1 MPEQP
6 DSNRRQLADTPPVS
20 PVPRQTVVSYAELHC
35 KTNFSFLEG
44 ASHPDELV
52 YRAAELGYSALAITD
67 RNSLAGVVR
76 AWGAAKQAK
85 LKLLIGAELTPI
97 DAPPLVVLA
106 TDRKAY
112 GRLSRLITVGRR
124 NAPKGQCRL
133 TLDDIAA
140 HAEGLLGLVVGTITD
155 STEWHPA
162 FLQQLSRYREIFAD
176 RCYLLAE
183 LHRGPNDDRVLEERI
198 HLAQKARLPLVAA
211 NDVHFHHPS
220 RRALADVLASTRA
233 GCTVAEAGELL
244 FPNAARHLKSPEE
257 MRELFARVPAA
268 VRRSVEVAERCTFVL
283 DELRYEYPEELAPA
297 GQTPLEYLTRLT
309 WEGAGNRYPG
319 GVPEKVR
326 KLLEHELRLIA
337 ELRYEAYFLTVWDL
351 VMFARSREILCQGRG
366 SAANSAVCFCLGVT
380 SVDPERM
387 DVLFERFIS
396 RERNEAPDIDVDFE
410 HERREEVIQYVYQK
424 YGRER
429 AGMTAEVITYRPR
442 SAARDV
448 GKALG
453 LSLDRVDALC
463 KTLDN
468 HGRLPAE
475 RCAAA
480 GIDPQSP
487 IGRQLLGL
495 VGELLGFPRHLGQH
509 VGGLVITEGPLCEIV
524 PIENAAMEDRTV
536 IEWDKDDLDELGI
549 LKVDCLS
556 LGMLTAIHKC
566 FDLIE
571 QHYQPVEKGDGHL
584 AAMHKPQQHS
594 AVARSQSPFSTYQPV
609 EKGDGHLAA
618 THKPQ
623 QHPSVA
629 RSPSPFSTG
638 RRLTLADIPEGD
650 AEVYGMICRAD
661 TMGVFQIESRAQMS
675 MLPRLQPNRFY
686 DLVIEVAI
694 VRPGPIQGDMVHPYL
709 RRRAGEEPIEYPN
722 DAIRAVL
729 EKTLGVPLFQEQAMQ
744 LAVVAAGF
752 TPGEADQLRRAMA
765 AWRRPGV
772 IDGFRVKLLEGMRAR
787 GLSEEFAERL
797 FKQIRGFGEYGF
809 PESHAASFALLAYV
823 SAWLKFHYPA
833 AFCAALINSQP
844 MGFYAPAQLVRNA
857 IEHGVEV
864 RPIDVNHS
872 RWDCTLEDE
881 EDRGQ
886 GAGIRGQE
894 LEDARVARSASD
906 DATLARSASEG
917 ALGNAQNSQESRR
930 VPLALPVPC
939 VERDRAK
946 CTGGTSGTQAQ
957 SASVEPAPPPSALT
971 DCACQWQTEKA
982 IRLGLR
988 MVVGLPQAQAL
999 LIEAARDGKPAPATL
1014 ASGPRHLCSAPFFF
1028 ATRSSKGTVPFCS
1041 ADSAKGDS
1049 PRSADSAKGDG
1060 PPAPFRSID
1069 DFSRRSGV
1077 RPSVVERLARAD
1089 AFESMKL
1096 NRRASLWQALRP
1108 AHAKETFPLF
1118 DKLADSEPPLALPAM
1133 DGRQEVFA
1141 DYQTAGL
1148 SLKSHPIAFF
1158 RRELDRL
1165 RVVPATKLA
1174 SLEDGRFVRV
1184 AGLVL
1189 VRQRP
1194 ATAKGITFVT
1204 LEDETG
1210 TANLIVRI
1218 DVWERFYT
1226 VARTAPAFIAAGR
1239 LQNQKGVIHV
1249 LVSRLENMND
1259 RVNEIRTHSR
1269 DFQ

>member
-1 MPEQP
+1 
-6 DSNRRQLADTPPVS
+6 
-20 PVPRQTVVSYAELHC
+20 
-35 KTNFSFLEG
+35 
-44 ASHPDELV
+44 
-52 YRAAELGYSALAITD
+52 
-67 RNSLAGVVR
+67 
-76 AWGAAKQAK
+76 
-85 LKLLIGAELTPI
+85 
-97 DAPPLVVLA
+97 
-106 TDRKAY
+106 
-112 GRLSRLITVGRR
+112 
-124 NAPKGQCRL
+124 
-133 TLDDIAA
+133 
-140 HAEGLLGLVVGTITD
+140 
-155 STEWHPA
+155 
-162 FLQQLSRYREIFAD
+162 
-176 RCYLLAE
+176 
-183 LHRGPNDDRVLEERI
+183 
-198 HLAQKARLPLVAA
+198 VAA
-211 NDVHFHHPS
+211 
-220 RRALADVLASTRA
+220 
-233 GCTVAEAGELL
+233 AGELL
-244 FPNAARHLKSPEE
+244 FPNAARHLKSPDE
-257 MRELFARVPAA
+257 MRELFTRVPEA
-268 VRRSVEVAERCTFVL
+268 VRRTVEIAERCTFEL
-283 DELRYEYPEELAPA
+283 DELRYEYPEELAPP
-297 GQTPLEYLTRLT
+297 GQTPLEHLTRLT
-309 WEGAGNRYPG
+309 WAGASGRYPD

-326 KLLEHELRLIA
+326 KLLEHELQLIA
-337 ELRYEAYFLTVWDL
+337 DLHYEAYFLTVWDL
-351 VMFARSREILCQGRG
+351 VIFARSRGILCQGRG

-380 SVDPERM
+380 SVDPDRM

-410 HERREEVIQYVYQK
+410 HERREEVIQYVYEK

-442 SAARDV
+442 SAVRDV

-463 KTLDN
+463 KTLDT
-468 HGRLPAE
+468 HGRLPPE

-480 GIDPQSP
+480 GIDPESP

-509 VGGLVITEGPLCEIV
+509 VGGLVITQGPLCEIV
-524 PIENAAMEDRTV
+524 PIENAAMEGRTV

-566 FDLIE
+566 FDLVERHSEIE
-571 QHYQPVEKGDGHL
+571 G
-584 AAMHKPQQHS
+584 
-594 AVARSQSPFSTYQPV
+594 QS
-609 EKGDGHLAA
+609 
-618 THKPQ
+618 
-623 QHPSVA
+623 
-629 RSPSPFSTG
+629 G
-638 RRLTLADIPEGD
+638 RKLTLADIPEGD
-650 AEVYGMICRAD
+650 AGVYGMICRAD

-675 MLPRLQPNRFY
+675 MLPRLQPKQFY

-709 RRRAGEEPIEYPN
+709 RRRAGEEEITYPN

-772 IDGFRVKLLEGMRAR
+772 IDSFRVKLLEGMRVR
-787 GLSEEFAERL
+787 GLSEDFAERL

-833 AFCAALINSQP
+833 AFCVALINSQP

-872 RWDCTLEDE
+872 CWDCTLE
-881 EDRGQ
+881 G
-886 GAGIRGQE
+886 
-894 LEDARVARSASD
+894 
-906 DATLARSASEG
+906 DATLTRSVSEG
-917 ALGNAQNSQESRR
+917 VSRNDAPNSHESGN
-930 VPLALPVPC
+930 
-939 VERDRAK
+939 
-946 CTGGTSGTQAQ
+946 G
-957 SASVEPAPPPSALT
+957 
-971 DCACQWQTEKA
+971 KA

-988 MVVGLPQAQAL
+988 MIVGLPESQTL
-999 LIEAARDGKPAPATL
+999 LIEAARRQ
-1014 ASGPRHLCSAPFFF
+1014 GPFQSM
-1028 ATRSSKGTVPFCS
+1028 
-1041 ADSAKGDS
+1041 
-1049 PRSADSAKGDG
+1049 
-1060 PPAPFRSID
+1060 D

-1089 AFESMKL
+1089 AFGSLHL

-1108 AHAKETFPLF
+1108 SHSKETFPLF
-1118 DKLADSEPPLALPAM
+1118 DQLQDSEPPLELPAM

-1158 RRELDRL
+1158 RRQLNQL
-1165 RVVPATKLA
+1165 RVAPAARLA
-1174 SLEDGRFVRV
+1174 SLPDGRFVRV

-1194 ATAKGITFVT
+1194 STAKGITFVT

-1226 VARTAPAFIAAGR
+1226 VARTAPAFIASGR

-1249 LVSRLENMND
+1249 LVSRLENMNES
-1259 RVNEIRTHSR
+1259 VNELRLRSK